1 MPARFRDSQMHDA
14 AWPLEFSFNTGD
26 TGTRVLFLV
35 HCTYGCCIST
45 CTVVNFPCEYGNML
59 WKTRR
64 FNMQLMDDACSWC
77 RWPCS
82 MRGLPRLL
90 STSWATENAVLALF
104 LDPLLLADG
113 FSTPHTT
120 LGGCQV
126 HCVPAHGGRVQ
137 KLATWRFPQMDRS
150 SSVSQFRCLTVY
162 LYQNTP

>member
-1 MPARFRDSQMHDA
+1 MPARTIQGFTDA
-14 AWPLEFSFNTGD
+14 RCSLTVRIFLTGD
-26 TGTRVLFLV
+26 TAVRTRVLFLV
-35 HCTYGCCIST
+35 QCTYGCCIST
-45 CTVVNFPCEYGNML
+45 CIVVNFPCECGNML

-113 FSTPHTT
+113 FSTPHAT
-120 LGGCQV
+120 
-126 HCVPAHGGRVQ
+126 PGRLSGALRCSAWWIWTNSRP
-137 KLATWRFPQMDRS
+137 LAFSANGPFLKRF
-150 SSVSQFRCLTVY
+150 SVSLSDSLPV
-162 LYQNTP
+162 